1 MSPGR
6 LRIDQGQMSDK
17 SASPPKPES
26 ESLQSLQAEN
36 QRLRDLVVSLSA
48 TLLRKVALDPPVG
61 RAPSGA
67 DAEHLLHE
75 AEECF
80 RCARLPS
87 LKKEIADGLEA
98 AGNEFMAKAVEIEA
112 KLQHE
117 KWKK

>member
-1 MSPGR
+1 
-6 LRIDQGQMSDK
+6 MSDK

-48 TLLRKVALDPPVG
+48 TLLRKIALDPPIGQAVS
-61 RAPSGA
+61 RA
-67 DAEHLLHE
+67 DADRLLHE

-87 LKKEIADGLEA
+87 LKKGIADGLEA
-98 AGNEFMAKAVEIEA
+98 AGNEIMAKAVEIEA
-112 KLQHE
+112 KLQRE
-117 KWKK
+117 KWNK